1 MKHITCY
8 LDFVSPYAWLALEQ
22 IYRLSAAYPIA
33 VVGLALWL
41 AGGRRQG
48 AVEVGV

>member
-22 IYRLSAAYPIA
+22 MPKALQGLSYH
-33 VVGLALWL
+33 VD
-41 AGGRRQG
+41 
-48 AVEVGV
+48 